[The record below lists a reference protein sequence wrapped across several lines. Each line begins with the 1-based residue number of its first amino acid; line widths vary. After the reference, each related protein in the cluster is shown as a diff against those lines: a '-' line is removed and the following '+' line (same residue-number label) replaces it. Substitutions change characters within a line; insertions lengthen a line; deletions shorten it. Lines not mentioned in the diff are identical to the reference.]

1 MGADGDSV
9 DAGDSAA
16 AAAAVGD
23 GATVHIRSSNGSK
36 FSVQTDLESTVGSFK
51 AVIAE
56 KSDVPAEQQR
66 LIYKGRILKDEQTL
80 ASYGEPFL
88 LIFLT
93 LIGVFFFFF
102 DLQ

>member
-9 DAGDSAA
+9 DAGDSSA
-16 AAAAVGD
+16 AAAAVGS

-51 AVIAE
+51 VVLAE
-56 KSDVPAEQQR
+56 KCDVPAEQQR

-80 ASYGEPFL
+80 VSYG
-88 LIFLT
+88 
-93 LIGVFFFFF
+93 
-102 DLQ
+102 